1 MATPIIMP
9 KFGQMTEESAIVE
22 WLKKEGDKVNKGDI
36 LFTVETDKS
45 VMDVE
50 SFEEGTLL
58 KITVPPRVNVPV
70 QSTVGFLGK
79 PGEAIPGCHRS
90 GACRTET
97 CAGPSGPRPP
107 GAPLAPVARRLTAVP
122 ALRSQRQ
129 LLRRTRCSPARSGSS
144 ALFRISPRAA
154 ALAKHSVIDAA
165 RIKGTGPEGRV
176 VEKDVRDYL
185 QQHGYDKLRISPAAK
200 ELAAKE
206 KLDVLAIQATDDS
219 GRISVADVQ
228 RAIAEKPKPMSKM
241 RQVIAQR
248 LTQSFRDTP
257 HFYVTVAVDM
267 TELIAYRSQLK
278 AAGAPY
284 TVTDFIA
291 EAVVLTLQEFPDVN
305 SSTDG
310 KTTRWNSH
318 VNLGIAVSLEQGLVV
333 PVIRNAEQL
342 PLLELSQRTKS
353 LAEKARAGKATPD
366 ELSGGTF
373 TISNMGMM
381 DVESFGAI
389 INPGESAILAVA
401 STRPQPVVRD
411 GKIVVR
417 QIMKLT
423 LSCDHRIVDGAL
435 GAKFIN
441 AIKQKLEDIELW
453 KRLAALSQCDL
464 RH

>member
-45 VMDVE
+45 VMEVE
-50 SFEEGTLL
+50 SFEAGTLL
-58 KITVPPRVNVPV
+58 KIIVPPRFNVPV
-70 QSTVGFLGK
+70 QSTVGFLGN
-79 PGEAIPGCHRS
+79 PGEPIP
-90 GACRTET
+90 AVT
-97 CAGPSGPRPP
+97 APAPAAPSPKASEPPP
-107 GAPLAPVARRLTAVP
+107 GLGLRQPSAALETAPAGGKAPEDWRTPKREATAAAVP
-122 ALRSQRQ
+122 Q
-129 LLRRTRCSPARSGSS
+129 SPS
-144 ALFRISPRAA
+144 LFRISPRAA
-154 ALAKHSVIDAA
+154 ALAKHSVIDAT
-165 RIKGTGPEGRV
+165 RIKGTGPEGRI
-176 VEKDVRDYL
+176 VEKDVRNYL
-185 QQHGYDKLRISPAAK
+185 QQQGYDKLRISPAAK
-200 ELAAKE
+200 ELAARE
-206 KLDVLAIQATDDS
+206 KLDVLAIQPTN
-219 GRISVADVQ
+219 GRVTVADVE

-278 AAGAPY
+278 EAGAPY

-310 KTTRWNSH
+310 KSTRWNSH

-333 PVIRNAEQL
+333 PVIRAAEQL
-342 PLLELSQRTKS
+342 PLLEICQRSKE
-353 LAEKARAGKATPD
+353 LAAKARAGKATPD

-401 STRPQPVVRD
+401 STKPQAVVRD

-417 QIMKLT
+417 QMMKLT

-435 GAKFIN
+435 GAKFTN
-441 AIKQKLEDIELW
+441 AIKQKLEDMELW
-453 KRLAALSQCDL
+453 KRLTA
-464 RH
+464 

>member
-22 WLKKEGDKVNKGDI
+22 WLKKEGDRVAKGDI

-45 VMDVE
+45 VMEVE
-50 SFEEGTLL
+50 SFEAGTLL
-58 KITVPPRVNVPV
+58 KILVPPGVNVPV
-70 QSTVGFLGK
+70 QSTVGFLGNPGEPIPAITAPAPAAPK
-79 PGEAIPGCHRS
+79 PGTAAPEVGRAVPS
-90 GACRTET
+90 APQTPTPART
-97 CAGPSGPRPP
+97 AG
-107 GAPLAPVARRLTAVP
+107 TAVP
-122 ALRSQRQ
+122 TIAPSVAPIPQ
-129 LLRRTRCSPARSGSS
+129 TPEARPKTPS
-144 ALFRISPRAA
+144 LFRISPRAA
-154 ALAKHSVIDAA
+154 ALAKHAVIDAT
-165 RIKGTGPEGRV
+165 RIRGTGPEGRV
-176 VEKDVRDYL
+176 VEKDVRNYL

-206 KLDVLAIQATDDS
+206 KLDVLTIHGTD
-219 GRISVADVQ
+219 GRITVADVQ
-228 RAIAEKPKPMSKM
+228 RALAERPRPMNRM

-267 TELIAYRSQLK
+267 TGLIAYRSQLK

-284 TVTDFIA
+284 TITDFIA
-291 EAVVLTLQEFPDVN
+291 EAVVLTLQEFSDVN

-310 KTTRWNSH
+310 RTTRWNSH

-333 PVIRNAEQL
+333 PVIRAAEQL
-342 PLLELSQRTKS
+342 PLLELSRQTKA

-366 ELSGGTF
+366 DLSGGTF

-401 STRPQPVVRD
+401 SAQPQPVVRD

-417 QIMKLT
+417 QRMKLT

-435 GAKFIN
+435 GAKFVN

-453 KRLAALSQCDL
+453 KRLAG
-464 RH
+464 